1 MSCLAQAPLAPSLA
15 LPVVCVVM
23 MVAIHCPDC
32 CGSCKGSITHHHWAM
47 AVVGA
52 VELDTFGAMLC
63 GGCGMLWCC

>member
-1 MSCLAQAPLAPSLA
+1 MSCLAQALLAPSLA

-32 CGSCKGSITHHHWAM
+32 HGSCKGSIIHCHWAM

-52 VELDTFGAMLC
+52 VELDMFGAMSC
-63 GGCGMLWCC
+63 GGCGTLWCC

>member
-1 MSCLAQAPLAPSLA
+1 MSCLTQAPLTPSLA

-23 MVAIHCPDC
+23 MAAVHCPDC
-32 CGSCKGSITHHHWAM
+32 CGSHKGSVTCHHWAM

-52 VELDTFGAMLC
+52 VELDTFGTVSC